1 MALAESAFFLLLA
14 LKIFAILY
22 KVNGRR
28 FIDEFNWFYWF
39 YFLNEVLDGRPGWRN
54 LGLNFRFECNE
65 NGFH

>member
-28 FIDEFNWFYWF
+28 ILLTNLIDFIDFTFQMVS
-39 YFLNEVLDGRPGWRN
+39 NEVLYSRQAEGI
-54 LGLNFRFECNE
+54 
-65 NGFH
+65 